1 MKKVQTQIG
10 YTCSVIGITMLLSDI
25 LTMVKHGFSLA
36 TTIGYNIGL
45 KAISALFFILVG
57 LELVKQ
63 SRLIELSSNQNPK
76 EIAKIANKLRTI
88 LYGIFI
94 TSVFIMLAVVA
105 FLVLT
110 NTNKI
115 LFINIL
121 LIDAVTFADAIK
133 IYNTIQKLIKKE

>member
-1 MKKVQTQIG
+1 
-10 YTCSVIGITMLLSDI
+10 MLLSDI

-45 KAISALFFILVG
+45 TAILAFFILVG
-57 LELVKQ
+57 LEFVKQ
-63 SRLIELSSNQNPK
+63 SRLIELSSNQNSK
-76 EIAKIANKLRTI
+76 EIANKLRTI

-110 NTNKI
+110 NTNKV
-115 LFINIL
+115 LFIIIL

-133 IYNTIQKLIKKE
+133 IYNTIQKLIKD

>member
-10 YTCSVIGITMLLSDI
+10 YTCSVIGITMLLFDI

-45 KAISALFFILVG
+45 TAILALFFILVG
-57 LELVKQ
+57 LEFVKQ
-63 SRLIELSSNQNPK
+63 SRLIELSSNQNSK
-76 EIAKIANKLRTI
+76 EIANKLRTI

-110 NTNKI
+110 NTNKV
-115 LFINIL
+115 LFIIIL

>member
-45 KAISALFFILVG
+45 TAILAFFILVG
-57 LELVKQ
+57 LEFVKQ
-63 SRLIELSSNQNPK
+63 SRLIELSSNQNSK
-76 EIAKIANKLRTI
+76 EIANKLRTI

-110 NTNKI
+110 NTNKV
-115 LFINIL
+115 LFIIIL

-133 IYNTIQKLIKKE
+133 IYNTIQKLIKD

>member
-25 LTMVKHGFSLA
+25 LIMVKHGFSLA

-45 KAISALFFILVG
+45 TAILALFFILVG
-57 LELVKQ
+57 LEFVKQ
-63 SRLIELSSNQNPK
+63 SRLIELSSNQNSK
-76 EIAKIANKLRTI
+76 EIANKLRTI

-110 NTNKI
+110 NTNKV
-115 LFINIL
+115 LFIIIL